1 MKIIAAL
8 DKNNAIG
15 KNNKLLV
22 SIPLDMKRFR
32 EITTGNVVVM
42 GRKTLESFPNQGPL
56 DNRVN
61 IVLTKD
67 DSFQMK
73 GVTAVHSIEELE
85 AVLSKYDTDRV
96 YVIGGGTIYE
106 QLIDKCD
113 TLLITR
119 IDYAYEADTYFP
131 EIKENEWKI
140 VDESDEQIYFNLEY
154 TFVEY
159 KRC

>member
-1 MKIIAAL
+1 MKIIASC

-22 SIPLDMKRFR
+22 SIPSDMKRFR

-56 DNRVN
+56 ENRIN

-67 DSFQMK
+67 ISFKMK
-73 GVTAVHSIEELE
+73 GVIAVHSMEELE
-85 AVLSKYDTDRV
+85 AELSKYDSDRI
-96 YVIGGGTIYE
+96 YVIGGATVYE

-119 IDYAYEADTYFP
+119 IDYAYEADTFFP
-131 EIKENEWKI
+131 KIDESKWKI
-140 VDESDEQIYFNLEY
+140 VSESEEQIYFNLEY
-154 TFVEY
+154 TYVEY
-159 KRC
+159 KRY